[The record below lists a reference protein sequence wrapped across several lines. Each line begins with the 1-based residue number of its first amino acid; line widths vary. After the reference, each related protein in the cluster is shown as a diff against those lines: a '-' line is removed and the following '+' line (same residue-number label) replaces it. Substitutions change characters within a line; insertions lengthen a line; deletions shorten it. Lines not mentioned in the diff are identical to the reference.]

1 MVPGAP
7 PTTDVD
13 HISALRNIEESLRAF
28 EDGDADLATTQ
39 RRVQSVLQSY
49 ATEFEA
55 EERRAYRAHGEAPAD
70 GVVVVAADAEAAAA
84 RVRELADAGTAEFE
98 VEPL

>member
-1 MVPGAP
+1 M
-7 PTTDVD
+7 D
-13 HISALRNIEESLRAF
+13 HISALRNVEEALRAF
-28 EDGDADLATTQ
+28 EDGEADLATTQ

-55 EERRAYRAHGEAPAD
+55 DERRPYRAHGEAPAD
-70 GVVVVAADAEAAAA
+70 GTVVVAPDAETA
-84 RVRELADAGTAEFE
+84 RERVLELRDAENASFD

>member
-1 MVPGAP
+1 M
-7 PTTDVD
+7 DR
-13 HISALRNIEESLRAF
+13 ISALRNVEEAIREF
-28 EDGDADLATTQ
+28 ENGEADLATTQ

-55 EERRAYRAHGEAPAD
+55 EERQPYRAHGEAPVD
-70 GVVVVAADAEAAAA
+70 GVIVVAPDAETA
-84 RVRELADAGTAEFE
+84 RTRVLEHSDAESASFD

>member
-7 PTTDVD
+7 APTDVD
-13 HISALRNIEESLRAF
+13 HISALRNVEEALRAF
-28 EDGDADLATTQ
+28 EDGNADLATTQ

-55 EERRAYRAHGEAPAD
+55 DERRAYRADGEAPAD
-70 GVVVVAADAEAAAA
+70 GVVVVAADAENAAA
-84 RVRELADAGTAEFE
+84 RVRDLAGAEDADFE

>member
-1 MVPGAP
+1 M
-7 PTTDVD
+7 D
-13 HISALRNIEESLRAF
+13 HISALRNIEEALRAF
-28 EDGDADLATTQ
+28 EDGEADLATTQ

-55 EERRAYRAHGEAPAD
+55 ETRRPYRAHGEAPAD
-70 GVVVVAADAEAAAA
+70 GVVVVAPDAETASERVEALADAESASF
-84 RVRELADAGTAEFE
+84 D